1 MTHAEAVK
9 LIGNLECNDGG
20 EAVDWRVEIVE
31 CSNAKPVNYTL
42 DFTNE
47 GNKAKHMLK
56 EPAELAQTKL
66 VAIRWD
72 VPGSRPVPGAQ

>member
-1 MTHAEAVK
+1 
-9 LIGNLECNDGG
+9 
-20 EAVDWRVEIVE
+20 
-31 CSNAKPVNYTL
+31 
-42 DFTNE
+42 
-47 GNKAKHMLK
+47 MLK